1 MIFLINDDVA
11 GLILR
16 VKGMGAFILH
26 FVAAIIASA
35 KRIREYYHFNCML
48 QRAQS
53 QSSPKT
59 KKSSKS

>member
-26 FVAAIIASA
+26 FVAAIIAA
-35 KRIREYYHFNCML
+35 VERISGYFH
-48 QRAQS
+48 
-53 QSSPKT
+53 
-59 KKSSKS
+59 